1 MNLRRFYL
9 IILLILLI
17 LSGCKKKI
25 VGYKKIDTIGYLK
38 SHTEEL
44 DSSYVEIN
52 GNVVLTIRVIDK
64 PGYMLSDSTGGI
76 LVISRKHYPPHG
88 RVVTYGMFVKDYRV
102 NDTIYVNAIIED
114 SIKIIK
120 IEEME

>member
-17 LSGCKKKI
+17 LSGCKKRI
-25 VGYKKIDTIGYLK
+25 TEYKKIDTIGYLK
-38 SHTEEL
+38 SHKEEL

-76 LVISRKHYPPHG
+76 LVLANKDYPPHG
-88 RVVTYGMFVKDYRV
+88 KVITYGMFVKDYHV
-102 NDTIYVNAIIED
+102 SDTIYVNAIIED

-120 IEEME
+120 IMEME